1 MMNIYIVS
9 TESNKVLFPHN
20 CDGLT
25 THDQFFAVAVRL
37 VFKLNQR
44 ALPANIEVSN
54 AFADY
59 LGVEIDGCRLQIK
72 NTAYCVFIQGLT
84 VDDFDSHCGTIDLQ
98 DDV

>member
-1 MMNIYIVS
+1 MHIYIVS
-9 TESNKVLFPHN
+9 TESNNVLVPHN
-20 CDGLT
+20 CEGLST
-25 THDQFFAVAVRL
+25 NAQFFAVALKL
-37 VFKLNQR
+37 VIKLNQK

-59 LGVEIDGCRLQIK
+59 LGIEIDGCRLQIK

-84 VDDFDSHCGTIDLQ
+84 ADDFDSHRGTADSQ